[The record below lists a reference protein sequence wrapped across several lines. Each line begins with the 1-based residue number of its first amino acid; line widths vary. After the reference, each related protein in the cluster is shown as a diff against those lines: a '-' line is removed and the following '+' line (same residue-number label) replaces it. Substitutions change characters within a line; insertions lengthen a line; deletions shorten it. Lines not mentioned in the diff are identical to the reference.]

1 MLEYIILGLLMEG
14 PMSGYEMKKTIDSSV
29 GLFYRASYGSLYPAE
44 AVGG

>member
-29 GLFYRASYGSLYPAE
+29 GLFYRRATAASIPR
-44 AVGG
+44 